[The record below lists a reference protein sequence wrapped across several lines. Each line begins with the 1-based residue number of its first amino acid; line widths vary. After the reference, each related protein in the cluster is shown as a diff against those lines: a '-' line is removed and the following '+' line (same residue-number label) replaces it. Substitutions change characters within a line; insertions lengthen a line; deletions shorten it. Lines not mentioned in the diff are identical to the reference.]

1 MQGLAEEQL
10 LLALLSLAVILLVA
24 RGAGELARRI
34 GQPEVLGEFFAGFLL
49 GPSVLG
55 VILPGVSHWLFLGQT
70 TGFVLSGFSWIG
82 AILLLLIAG
91 IEVDLDILRAEAR
104 PGALAAFFAIVP
116 SIVAGTLFACLV
128 LGRPVEYAFFLGI
141 VLSTTAVSVA
151 AKILIERETLR
162 RRWAQVILAAGV
174 SSEVLV
180 WLMVSVVS
188 AAHSGSVAIAVRSA
202 IFAVGFFVLMLTLGR
217 RLVFW
222 AMRRVADS
230 THIVKG
236 QLSLVLVLMLLSAAL
251 TQALGLH
258 PLLGAFVLGVLL
270 SRAPRTNR
278 PLLDNI
284 QTLTSTLF
292 APIFFVLAGMRVD
305 LPQLGGLS
313 AIGII
318 LLLFVVATAVKA
330 GLGALGARLGGLSA
344 LEAALVGIGLNM
356 KGGTDVIVAIVGL
369 ELGLFSSRTY
379 TIYAVVA
386 TLTVFLSPVMLS
398 YLERRVPPSGAEQD
412 RLEREEAARRSYL
425 PRIERMVLPM
435 LPQLLPELAGP
446 IVQRMAVAAQR
457 QGLIF
462 DVTEFT
468 ANRAKEPRN
477 MLQPAAVQAMDTL
490 RDSRDM
496 KNVEVVRQRVDVR
509 HTLKPLL
516 DASGGHDLI
525 ALGSHPVA
533 HRTTVSFGRLQDALI
548 QRAQTDVLLA
558 ATSADTLDLDRIQR
572 ILVPTNGQEYS
583 MAAGDIAG
591 YLALACDAE
600 VVLFHAVSSEMD
612 SLFWHEQR
620 HQRLR
625 NIGYG
630 VVNELEFR
638 IRRLGVR
645 TASKV
650 RIGNDAGTEIV
661 RELETADNGEAPG
674 GYQMVVMGGYN
685 RTTNGRPYMGGT
697 IRNVLTDVDTPA
709 LLLITQRPAR

>member
-1 MQGLAEEQL
+1 MQGLAEQQL
-10 LLALLSLAVILLVA
+10 LLALLALAVILLFA

-49 GPSVLG
+49 GPSILG
-55 VILPGVSHWLFLGQT
+55 VIMPGFYHWLFLGQT

-104 PGALAAFFAIVP
+104 PGALAALFAIVP
-116 SIVAGTLFACLV
+116 SILAGTLFAYII
-128 LGRPVEYAFFLGI
+128 LGRPIEYAFFLGI

-151 AKILIERETLR
+151 AKILIEREVLR

-174 SSEVLV
+174 ASEVLV

-188 AAHSGSVAIAVRSA
+188 AAHSHSVMLAIRSA
-202 IFAVGFFVLMLTLGR
+202 IFAIGFFIVMLTLGR
-217 RLVFW
+217 RVVFW

-236 QLSLVLVLMLLSAAL
+236 QLSLVLVLMLLAAAL
-251 TQALGLH
+251 TQAMGLH

-278 PLLDNI
+278 PLLESI
-284 QTLTSTLF
+284 QTLTATVF

-305 LPQLGGLS
+305 LPRLGGVT
-313 AIGII
+313 AIGVI

-330 GLGALGARLGGLSA
+330 GLGTLGARLGGLSA
-344 LEAALVGIGLNM
+344 LESTLVGVGLNM

-369 ELGLFSSRTY
+369 ELGLFSSRAY

-386 TLTVFLSPVMLS
+386 VLTVFVSPVVLS
-398 YLERRVPPSGAEQD
+398 FLEGHATPSGAERE

-425 PRIERMVLPM
+425 PRIERVLLPM
-435 LPQLLPELAGP
+435 LPQLLPALAGP
-446 IVQRMAVAAQR
+446 VVQHMARAAQHQR
-457 QGLIF
+457 QIF

-468 ANRAKEPRN
+468 GDQAEQLLAA
-477 MLQPAAVQAMDTL
+477 LQPAALHAMDTL
-490 RDSRDM
+490 RDSREL
-496 KNVEVVRQRVDVR
+496 KNVEVVQQRVDPR

-516 DASGGHDLI
+516 DASSDHDLI
-525 ALGSHPVA
+525 AVGGHPES
-533 HRTTVSFGRLQDALI
+533 HRTTMSFGRLQDALI

-558 ATSADTLDLDRIQR
+558 LTTAGTLDLNCVQR

-583 MAAGDIAG
+583 MAAGDVAG

-600 VVLFHAVSSEMD
+600 VVLLHSVSSDMD

-645 TASKV
+645 TVAKV
-650 RIGNDAGTEIV
+650 RIGNDAGAEIV
-661 RELETADNGEAPG
+661 RELGNSGEDG

-697 IRNVLTDVDTPA
+697 IRHVLADSDIPV

>member
-1 MQGLAEEQL
+1 MRGLAEEQL

-55 VILPGVSHWLFLGQT
+55 AVLPNAYHWLFLGQT

-116 SIVAGTLFACLV
+116 SIVAGTLFAFLV

-202 IFAVGFFVLMLTLGR
+202 VFAVGFFVLMLTIGR

-284 QTLTSTLF
+284 QTLTATLF

-305 LPQLGGLS
+305 LPQLGSLS

-330 GLGALGARLGGLSA
+330 GLGALGARLGGLST
-344 LEAALVGIGLNM
+344 LESALVGIGLNM

-386 TLTVFLSPVMLS
+386 TLTVFVSPVLLS

-425 PRIERMVLPM
+425 PRIERVVLPM

-468 ANRAKEPRN
+468 ANRAKEPRDA
-477 MLQPAAVQAMDTL
+477 LQPAAVQAMDTL

-558 ATSADTLDLDRIQR
+558 AASADTLDLGCVRR

-650 RIGNDAGTEIV
+650 RIGNDAGAEII
-661 RELETADNGEAPG
+661 RELDTADSGEASG

-685 RTTNGRPYMGGT
+685 RTANGRPYMGGT
-697 IRNVLTDVDTPA
+697 IRNVLTSADIPA

>member
-1 MQGLAEEQL
+1 MQGLAEQQL
-10 LLALLSLAVILLVA
+10 LLALLALAVILLFA

-49 GPSVLG
+49 GPSILG
-55 VILPGVSHWLFLGQT
+55 VVLPGFYHWLFLGQT

-104 PGALAAFFAIVP
+104 PGALAALFAIVP
-116 SIVAGTLFACLV
+116 SILAGTLFAFII
-128 LGRPVEYAFFLGI
+128 LGRPLEYAFFLGI

-151 AKILIERETLR
+151 AKILIEREVLR

-174 SSEVLV
+174 ASEVLV

-188 AAHSGSVAIAVRSA
+188 AAHSHLVALAIHSAVFA
-202 IFAVGFFVLMLTLGR
+202 IGFFIVMLTLGR

-236 QLSLVLVLMLLSAAL
+236 QLSLVLVLMLLAAAL

-278 PLLDNI
+278 PLLESI
-284 QTLTSTLF
+284 QTLTATVF

-305 LPQLGGLS
+305 LPRLGGVS

-318 LLLFVVATAVKA
+318 LLLFAVATAVKA
-330 GLGALGARLGGLSA
+330 GLGTLGARLGGLSA
-344 LEAALVGIGLNM
+344 LESALVGVGLNM

-386 TLTVFLSPVMLS
+386 VLTVFVSPVVLTFFEGRATPS
-398 YLERRVPPSGAEQD
+398 AGERE

-425 PRIERMVLPM
+425 PRIERVLLPM
-435 LPQLLPELAGP
+435 LPQLLPSLAGP
-446 IVQRMAVAAQR
+446 VVQHMARAAQR
-457 QGLIF
+457 QRQIF

-468 ANRAKEPRN
+468 GDQDEPQLAA
-477 MLQPAAVQAMDTL
+477 LQPAALHAMDTL
-490 RDSRDM
+490 RESPEL
-496 KNVEVVRQRVDVR
+496 KNVEVVQQRVDPR

-516 DASGGHDLI
+516 DSSSDHDLI
-525 ALGSHPVA
+525 AVGGHPES
-533 HRTTVSFGRLQDALI
+533 HRTTMSLGRLQDALI

-558 ATSADTLDLDRIQR
+558 ITAANTLDLTRVRR

-583 MAAGDIAG
+583 MAAGDVAG

-600 VVLFHAVSSEMD
+600 VVLLHSVSSDMD

-645 TASKV
+645 TAAKV
-650 RIGNDAGTEIV
+650 HIGNDAGAEII
-661 RELETADNGEAPG
+661 RELGNGGEDG

-697 IRNVLTDVDTPA
+697 IRRVLTDADIPV
-709 LLLITQRPAR
+709 LLLVTQRPAR

>member
-10 LLALLSLAVILLVA
+10 LLALLALATILLFA

-55 VILPGVSHWLFLGQT
+55 LILPGFRQWLFLGQT

-91 IEVDLDILRAEAR
+91 IEVDLDIVRAEAR
-104 PGALAAFFAIVP
+104 PGILAAAFAIVP
-116 SIVAGTLFACLV
+116 SIAAGTLFAV
-128 LGRPVEYAFFLGI
+128 MILGRPVEFALFLGI

-151 AKILIERETLR
+151 AKILIEREVLR

-188 AAHSGSVAIAVRSA
+188 AAHSHSVAIAIRSA
-202 IFAVGFFVLMLTLGR
+202 IFAVGFFLVMLTVGR
-217 RLVFW
+217 RFVFW

-236 QLSLVLVLMLLSAAL
+236 QLSLVLVLMLLAAAL
-251 TQALGLH
+251 TQAMGLH
-258 PLLGAFVLGVLL
+258 PLLGAFVFGVLL

-278 PLLDNI
+278 ALLDNI
-284 QTLTSTLF
+284 QTLTSSIF
-292 APIFFVLAGMRVD
+292 APIFFVLAGMRVNV
-305 LPQLGGLS
+305 LQLGGVS
-313 AIGII
+313 SIGLI
-318 LLLFVVATAVKA
+318 LLLFVVATVVKA
-330 GLGALGARLGGLSA
+330 GLGFLGAHLGGLSK
-344 LEAALVGIGLNM
+344 LESALVGVGLNM

-386 TLTVFLSPVMLS
+386 ILTVFVSPVVLS
-398 YLERRVPPSGAEQD
+398 SLERRVPPSGAELE

-425 PRIERMVLPM
+425 PRIERVLLPM
-435 LPQLLPELAGP
+435 LPPLLPELAGP
-446 IVQRMAVAAQR
+446 VVERMAEAAQR
-457 QGLIF
+457 QSQIF

-468 ANRAKEPRN
+468 GDRTEEQLAA
-477 MLQPAAVQAMDTL
+477 LQPAAVQAMDSL
-490 RDSRDM
+490 RDSREL
-496 KNVEVVRQRVDVR
+496 KNVEVVKQRIDIR
-509 HTLKPLL
+509 HTLRAVL
-516 DASGGHDLI
+516 DASRDHDLI
-525 ALGSHPVA
+525 ALGGHPEP
-533 HRTTVSFGRLQDALI
+533 HRTTISFGRLQDAIL
-548 QRAQTDVLLA
+548 QRAQTDVLIATPGVEALGVA
-558 ATSADTLDLDRIQR
+558 AARR

-612 SLFWHEQR
+612 ALFWREQR

-625 NIGYG
+625 AIGYG

-638 IRRLGVR
+638 LRRLGVR
-645 TASKV
+645 TVSKV
-650 RIGNDAGTEIV
+650 HVGNDAGAEIS
-661 RELETADNGEAPG
+661 RELDAGD
-674 GYQMVVMGGYN
+674 YSMVVMGGYN
-685 RTTNGRPYMGGT
+685 RATTGRLYLGGT
-697 IRNVLTDVDTPA
+697 IRTVLGTGAP
-709 LLLITQRPAR
+709 LLLLVTQRPA

>member
-10 LLALLSLAVILLVA
+10 LLALLALAVILLFA

-55 VILPGVSHWLFLGQT
+55 VVLPDVSRWLFLGQT
-70 TGFVLSGFSWIG
+70 TGYVLSGFSWIG

-91 IEVDLDILRAEAR
+91 IEVDLDIVRAEAR
-104 PGALAAFFAIVP
+104 PGALAAAFAIVP
-116 SIVAGTLFACLV
+116 SIAAGTLFAV
-128 LGRPVEYAFFLGI
+128 VILGRPLEYAFFLGI

-151 AKILIERETLR
+151 AKILIEREVLR

-188 AAHSGSVAIAVRSA
+188 AAHSHSVAIAIRSA
-202 IFAVGFFVLMLTLGR
+202 LFAVGFFILMLTVGR
-217 RLVFW
+217 RFVFW

-230 THIVKG
+230 TRIIKG
-236 QLSLVLVLMLLSAAL
+236 QLSLVLVLMLLAAAL
-251 TQALGLH
+251 TQSMGLH
-258 PLLGAFVLGVLL
+258 PLLGAFVFGMLL

-278 PLLDNI
+278 PLLESI
-284 QTLTSTLF
+284 QTLTASVF

-305 LPQLGGLS
+305 MLQLGGVS
-313 AIGII
+313 AVGLI

-330 GLGALGARLGGLSA
+330 GLGALGGRLGGLSR
-344 LEAALVGIGLNM
+344 LESALVGVGLNM

-369 ELGLFSSRTY
+369 ELGLFSTRTY

-386 TLTVFLSPVMLS
+386 TLTVFVSPLALSFF
-398 YLERRVPPSGAEQD
+398 ERRVPPSGSELE

-425 PRIERMVLPM
+425 PRIERVLLPM
-435 LPQLLPELAGP
+435 LPPMLPELAGP
-446 IVQRMAVAAQR
+446 VVERMADAAQR
-457 QGLIF
+457 EGRIF
-462 DVTEFT
+462 DVTEL
-468 ANRAKEPRN
+468 ADEYAEERRMA
-477 MLQPAAVQAMDTL
+477 LQPAAVQAMDSL
-490 RDSRDM
+490 RDSREM
-496 KNVEVVRQRVDVR
+496 KNVEVVKQRVDVR
-509 HTLKPLL
+509 HTLRPIL
-516 DASGGHDLI
+516 DASRDHDLI
-525 ALGSHPVA
+525 ALGSHPES
-533 HRTTVSFGRLQDALI
+533 HRTTISFGRLQDAII

-558 ATSADTLDLDRIQR
+558 TTRADTLDMSGVRR

-583 MAAGDIAG
+583 MAAGDVAG

-600 VVLFHAVSSEMD
+600 VVLFHAISSEMD
-612 SLFWHEQR
+612 AFFWREQR
-620 HQRLR
+620 HPRLR

-645 TASKV
+645 SVAKV
-650 RIGNDAGTEIV
+650 RVGNDAGAEIT
-661 RELETADNGEAPG
+661 RELDGGE
-674 GYQMVVMGGYN
+674 YSMVVMGGYN
-685 RTTNGRPYMGGT
+685 RTSSGRPYLGGT
-697 IRNVLTDVDTPA
+697 IRTVLSRGVP
-709 LLLITQRPAR
+709 LLLLVTQRPAR